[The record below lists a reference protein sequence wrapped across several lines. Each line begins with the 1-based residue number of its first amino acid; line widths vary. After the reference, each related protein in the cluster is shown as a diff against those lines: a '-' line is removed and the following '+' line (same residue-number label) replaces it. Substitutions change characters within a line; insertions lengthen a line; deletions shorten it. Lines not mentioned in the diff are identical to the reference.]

1 MRIDEGQRLILA
13 VFGMLSEEETEA
25 VLDFIDQLLAAR
37 SRGLSAA
44 SAQRRKPLESAKRL
58 TG

>member
-1 MRIDEGQRLILA
+1 
-13 VFGMLSEEETEA
+13 MLSEEETDA

-37 SRGLSAA
+37 SGGLSAA
-44 SAQRRKPLESAKRL
+44 SAQRRKPLESAKGL